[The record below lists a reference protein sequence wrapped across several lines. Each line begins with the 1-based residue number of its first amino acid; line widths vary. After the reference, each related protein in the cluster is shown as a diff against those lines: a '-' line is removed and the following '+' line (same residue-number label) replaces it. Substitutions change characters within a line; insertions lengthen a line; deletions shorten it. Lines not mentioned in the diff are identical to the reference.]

1 MVTVNISLEVANL
14 NMIDISALDFCIW
27 QHLENHQNESQLHHL
42 ASIPSVPV
50 DQLYR
55 HMVNGTNPI
64 TPFTSPDES
73 TGYTASLWRL
83 FFSYRSICNG
93 YHITYTSRIRD
104 ILLLFL
110 LVPTSML
117 TLTTRFY
124 TIYYWG

>member
-83 FFSYRSICNG
+83 FSHTGVYVMA
-93 YHITYTSRIRD
+93 ITSLIPAGLGIFCCY
-104 ILLLFL
+104 FFWC
-110 LVPTSML
+110 PPAC
-117 TLTTRFY
+117 
-124 TIYYWG
+124 